1 MLEAKGKPG
10 GDVACP
16 LNNSRS
22 LSYCA
27 GGAETASPKPYVVK
41 AESGK
46 TILKEK
52 LKHPFA

>member
-1 MLEAKGKPG
+1 MLEAKSKLG
-10 GDVACP
+10 GDVACA
-16 LNNSRS
+16 LKNSLS

-27 GGAETASPKPYVVK
+27 GETETASPKPYVVK

-52 LKHPFA
+52 LRHPLA

>member
-52 LKHPFA
+52 LKHPLA